1 MKNLI
6 FLILIIPC
14 LTFSLLQT
22 GRSIPQFKIS
32 DGNGRVLTKASFY
45 GKVVIG
51 FYNDRSA
58 LNKNIKFERILN
70 NMKYAASKRKARK
83 IFRLGVTDATSAN
96 AFSKYFWK
104 KNLVKVSRKRGI
116 TIYGDWNG
124 SFKRAL
130 KIPEKESTFF
140 IIDSKGKLVYI
151 HSGIIPENKYN
162 YIKKLIKKILKNY

>member
-6 FLILIIPC
+6 FLILIIPF
-14 LTFSLLQT
+14 LTFSLLQP

-32 DGNGRVLTKASFY
+32 DGNGRVLTKASFH

-58 LNKNIKFERILN
+58 LNKNIKFEKILN
-70 NMKYAASKRKARK
+70 NMKYGASKSKARK

-96 AFSKYFWK
+96 TFTKYFWK
-104 KNLVKVSRKRGI
+104 KNLVKVSKRRGI

-124 SFKRAL
+124 SFKKAL
-130 KIPEKESTFF
+130 KIPVKESTFF
-140 IIDSKGKLVYI
+140 IIDSSGKLAYI
-151 HSGIIPENKYN
+151 HSGIIPEKKYN
-162 YIKKLIKKILKNY
+162 YIKKLIKRLLRKY